1 MRTSPSANEAE
12 TVATPN
18 LLHITLSAL
27 RNWRMAWI
35 VLVISLMMTTATTQ
49 YMKSIV
55 ERIAEQ
61 EFTARCNEIQNK
73 ITERLDDHARILQ
86 SGAAF
91 FNASEMITREKWRIF
106 TQIQKI
112 EKQLPGIQG
121 IGFSLLIPRE
131 ELSRHILEIRS
142 EGFPEYNLKPD
153 GDREIYSSII
163 YLEPFSNR
171 NLRAFGYDMFSEPVR
186 RAAME
191 QARDTDDAALSGKV
205 VLVQETSYDVQ
216 AGVLMYVPVYR
227 KGMPVETVEQR
238 RAAIHG
244 WIYSPYRMND
254 LMQGVLGD
262 RFLGKE
268 QRLHLQIF
276 DGLQSSPQS
285 LLYECHNAEELWPE
299 EHFSRLIPV
308 DFNGQRW
315 TLKVTQTGG
324 GFFTVDYMSVW
335 LTLFAGIQIALLLF
349 ALIRSL
355 LHTRANAL
363 LIAEE
368 LTKVL
373 TSTTAHAREMAVRAQ
388 DATLAKSRFLANM
401 SHEIRTP
408 LSGVLGMTGLLLET
422 PLTDSQHRYAE
433 KILTSGESLLAI
445 TNDILDF
452 SKIENGHLT
461 IENIPFSPQ
470 EVIGNAMKIFEFRAA
485 EKGIAF
491 HTAIDTELPA
501 ALLGDPLHLAQAIG
515 NLMNNAVKFTAA
527 GDIQI
532 TVKVRHR
539 TDTDVELEI
548 SVQDTGIGMT
558 EEELSRMFTAFT
570 QADDSMSRR
579 FGGSGLG
586 LAISRQLLEL
596 MGGTIRAE
604 STPGRG
610 SLFTVV
616 LSLPIASDIMRKS
629 HESPIPAISVALA
642 RQPAVLA
649 AKPEGPPGTAAELH
663 SLLKQLK
670 LALASKEPLPCK
682 KVLEVLLKR
691 RWSEDHEIVLAE
703 VNRLVQ
709 HYRLAEALDILSK
722 EFNDVTKKTEESAD
736 D

>member
-1 MRTSPSANEAE
+1 MRTSPSANESE
-12 TVATPN
+12 TFATPN

-27 RNWRMAWI
+27 RNWRISWI
-35 VLVISLMMTTATTQ
+35 VLVISLMITAAATQ

-61 EFTARCNEIQNK
+61 EFTSRCDEIQNK

-106 TQIQKI
+106 TQIQKL

-121 IGFSLLIPRE
+121 IGFSLLIPHE

-205 VLVQETSYDVQ
+205 VLVQETSSDVQ
-216 AGVLMYVPVYR
+216 AGALMYVPVYR

-244 WIYSPYRMND
+244 WVYSPYRMND
-254 LMQGVLGD
+254 LMQGILGAN
-262 RFLGKE
+262 FLEKE
-268 QRLHLQIF
+268 ERLHLQVF
-276 DGLQSSPQS
+276 DGAQPSPQS

-299 EHFSRLIPV
+299 ERFSRLIPV
-308 DFNGQRW
+308 DFTGQHW

-324 GFFTVDYMSVW
+324 GFFTVSYVSVW
-335 LTLFAGIQIALLLF
+335 LTLFSGVQIALLLF

-368 LTKVL
+368 LTEELIK
-373 TSTTAHAREMAVRAQ
+373 TTMHAKEMAVRAQ

-408 LSGVLGMTGLLLET
+408 LSGVLCMTGLLLET
-422 PLTDSQHRYAE
+422 PLTDTQHRYTE
-433 KILTSGESLLAI
+433 KILASGKSLLAI
-445 TNDILDF
+445 SNDILDF
-452 SKIENGHLT
+452 SKIENGNLT

-470 EVIGNAMKIFEFRAA
+470 EVIGNAMKIFEFHAA

-491 HTAIDTELPA
+491 HTAIDPELPA
-501 ALLGDPLHLAQAIG
+501 ALLGDPLRLAQAIG

-532 TVKVRHR
+532 TVKVRRR
-539 TDTDVELEI
+539 TAADVELEI

-579 FGGSGLG
+579 FSGSGLG
-586 LAISRQLLEL
+586 LAISRQLMVL

-604 STPGRG
+604 STPGKG

-616 LSLPIASDIMRKS
+616 LSLPIASDVMRKS
-629 HESPIPAISVALA
+629 HEALIPAISVALA
-642 RQPAVLA
+642 GRPTVLA
-649 AKPEGPPGTAAELH
+649 ARPEGPPGTAVELH

-670 LALASKEPLPCK
+670 LALSSKEPLPCK
-682 KVLEVLLKR
+682 KILEVLLKR
-691 RWSEDHEIVLAE
+691 RWPDGHEIVLAE

-709 HYRLAEALDILSK
+709 QYRLAEALTILSK
-722 EFNDVTKKTEESAD
+722 EFNE
-736 D
+736 